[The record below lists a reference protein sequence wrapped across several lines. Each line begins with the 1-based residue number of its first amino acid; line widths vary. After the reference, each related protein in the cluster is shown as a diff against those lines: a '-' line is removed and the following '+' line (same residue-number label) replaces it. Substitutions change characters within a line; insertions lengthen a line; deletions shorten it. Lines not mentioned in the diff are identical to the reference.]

1 MKSRMSCYDTILF
14 TLLCFNYAT
23 RKSLMLLNFSD
34 ITIYYAIQRGL
45 DEKTISTSSI
55 RYRRGKG
62 ERKHILTYLTITQSG
77 IRYLAAHCAQHIEW
91 LKYLPNDLAKVRIR
105 GVRCAMVQ
113 VERFTRMSLA
123 AQAASAIGA
132 SVKPMYL
139 TVGKQTVT
147 GNDLLGRVDSSAEAM
162 DSGDENTWWMDEAF
176 AGDSLDDIF
185 LSEDCEAEGQ
195 DGIQFDDG
203 AVDVLEDREPQLLL
217 STIVGNAMREAET
230 MNRYPNE
237 KTDIIFH
244 SAREIKSVL
253 NSNIKSANSNLASRD
268 LMICR
273 YSGLL
278 ESCSNSLLLYV
289 PNAMGMDWRERIV
302 RKELATQMAFAKLF
316 STFGPIRYN
325 QQHGAVLV
333 QNEKMLEDIFFDKQ
347 HRRSEN
353 EVLGRA
359 FNKFYIIPM
368 DKSGM
373 DDLRTIMEKD
383 LKKMHQQL
391 VDAAVRS
398 GVYQRN
404 DKLSAEL
411 FPLKNQD
418 GILIAD
424 GTIMDLIQINAIEVL
439 ASHIPGLQYGVLCR
453 TYQLPYYQRIMPK
466 ACFMLVE

>member
-1 MKSRMSCYDTILF
+1 MSCYDTVLF

-77 IRYLAAHCAQHIEW
+77 IHYLATQCAQHVGW

-105 GVRCAMVQ
+105 GVRCAMAQ
-113 VERFTRMSLA
+113 VERFTRMSIA

-139 TVGKQTVT
+139 TMDKEAAAGYHIPEHA
-147 GNDLLGRVDSSAEAM
+147 DSSASTL
-162 DSGDENTWWMDEAF
+162 DSDNRATWWMDEAF
-176 AGDSLDDIF
+176 AEDSLDDIF
-185 LSEDCEAEGQ
+185 LDEDGEVEEQ
-195 DGIQFDDG
+195 NDILFEDDSI
-203 AVDVLEDREPQLLL
+203 DTSDDREPQLLL
-217 STIVGNAMREAET
+217 STIVYSAMGEAGT
-230 MNRYPNE
+230 KNRYPNE
-237 KTDIIFH
+237 KMDIIFH
-244 SAREIKSVL
+244 SSREIKSVL
-253 NSNIKSANSNLASRD
+253 NSNIKTASSTLASRD

-316 STFGPIRYN
+316 SKFGPIRYD

-333 QNEKMLEDIFFDKQ
+333 QNEKTLEDIFFDRQ
-347 HRRSEN
+347 HRRGEN

-359 FNKFYIIPM
+359 FNKFYIIPL
-368 DKSGM
+368 DKGGM
-373 DDLRTIMEKD
+373 DDLHTIMTKD
-383 LKKMHQQL
+383 LNKNHQQL
-391 VDAAVRS
+391 VEAAVKS

-418 GILIAD
+418 GVLIAD
-424 GTIMDLIQINAIEVL
+424 GTIMDLVQINAIEAL
-439 ASHIPGLQYGVLCR
+439 ASHISDLQYGVLCR
-453 TYQLPYYQRIMPK
+453 KRQLPYYQRIMPR